1 MKITSSRRDDI
12 LKQKAEYESTYEQ
25 YRQDSESRRAAYS
38 KAKYEA
44 MEPVKQKLESKLAQ
58 FTALDVQ
65 VDVDRGHS
73 RRDFTASNTVDVRI
87 RVNDRNH
94 FDENSALSWNYNV
107 SISDGEVV
115 KESSSWSGLKAC
127 TEAQMES
134 LRQTVR
140 ALEWLN
146 NIDWGELL
154 VADFPDR
161 EPFYEGALEA
171 PDRRNFN
178 DELQYATISDLLGT
192 NKFIKVN
199 NFESSPYNGRYIW
212 INPIGETNSQWKVK
226 MVSDWAM
233 ENREKYTRIG
243 RNLGEVWKDVYE
255 QRVRKST
262 IHIPNI
268 DNPEIIEV

>member
-1 MKITSSRRDDI
+1 MKITCSRRDDV
-12 LKQKAEYESTYEQ
+12 LKHKAEYDSAYEE
-25 YRQDSESRRAAYS
+25 YRQDNESRSRAYRV
-38 KAKYEA
+38 AKDEA
-44 MEPVKQKLESKLAQ
+44 MEPIKAKLESKLAR

-65 VDVDRGHS
+65 VDVDQGFS
-73 RRDFTASNTVDVRI
+73 RRDYTATNTVDVRI
-87 RVNDRNH
+87 KVNDRNH
-94 FDENSALSWNYNV
+94 FDENSALSWSYNV
-107 SISDGEVV
+107 SINDGEVV

-146 NIDWGELL
+146 SVDWAEML
-154 VADFPDR
+154 VADFPERDS
-161 EPFYEGALEA
+161 FYEGALEA

-199 NFESSPYNGRYIW
+199 NFESSPYRGRYIW
-212 INPIGETNSQWKVK
+212 LNPISETASQWKVRLI
-226 MVSDWAM
+226 SDWTMA
-233 ENREKYTRIG
+233 NKDQYANNIG
-243 RNLGEVWKDVYE
+243 EDAYE
-255 QRVRKST
+255 QRVRKSS